1 MVIIILSGYILSQWY
16 SFPAMNSRI
25 IKGRLLCV
33 LCFMSFLEYSRYNR
47 GDREPV
53 TGSEVIMVIGGIK
66 LIKSIS
72 CLLNPMGLRMSQHN
86 HDETSDLSN
95 ISIIFSNLRVDSY
108 YIM

>member
-33 LCFMSFLEYSRYNR
+33 LCFMSFLEYSRYNC

-53 TGSEVIMVIGGIK
+53 TGSEVIMVIGRIK
-66 LIKSIS
+66 LFKSFS
-72 CLLNPMGLRMSQHN
+72 CLLYPMGLRMSHN
-86 HDETSDLSN
+86 DNNETSDLSN
-95 ISIIFSNLRVDSY
+95 VSFILSNIRVNSY
-108 YIM
+108 YNM